1 MNKSEIA
8 VNVQHIAKSYGKFR
22 AVDDL
27 SFNVYGGEIFAMLGP
42 NGAGKSTTIRMIL
55 DIMRPD
61 AGSIEV
67 FGGPITDAKKDRIGY
82 LPEERGLYKDVKII
96 DMMVYLG
103 TLKGLT
109 TKRAREQALALL
121 ERVELDE
128 HADKKAKE
136 LSKGM
141 QQKVQFAVTVM
152 HEPDLIII
160 DEPFSG
166 LDPVNTL
173 LIKDLILEMKE
184 RGTAIIMST
193 HQMYQIEEMADRL
206 LMISRG
212 KQALYGPVDD
222 VRKQYALHA
231 VVVEGEGEWASLPG
245 ITHVENDPNR
255 RDARLLFMAPDVTSN
270 DILSA
275 VAANPSISVER
286 FQQAIPSL
294 NDIFIQVADDDPD
307 IVRNGAKSPSAS
319 GMREVTNA

>member
-1 MNKSEIA
+1 
-8 VNVQHIAKSYGKFR
+8 
-22 AVDDL
+22 
-27 SFNVYGGEIFAMLGP
+27 
-42 NGAGKSTTIRMIL
+42 
-55 DIMRPD
+55 
-61 AGSIEV
+61 
-67 FGGPITDAKKDRIGY
+67 
-82 LPEERGLYKDVKII
+82 
-96 DMMVYLG
+96 MVYLG